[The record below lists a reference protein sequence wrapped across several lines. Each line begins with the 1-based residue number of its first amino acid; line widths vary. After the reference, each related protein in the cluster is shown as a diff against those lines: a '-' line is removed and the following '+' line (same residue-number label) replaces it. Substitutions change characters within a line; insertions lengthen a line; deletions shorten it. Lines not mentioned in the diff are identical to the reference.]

1 MDTEAGLGCILETF
15 WDEGASFAGVS
26 GYIALVSEMASV
38 KGLS

>member
-26 GYIALVSEMASV
+26 GY
-38 KGLS
+38 LSLIHI